1 MQPTKNIPNFLTAVG
16 IFILLKFGFTIAD
29 TNTLT
34 FLLKPT
40 DKFVGLLTGSQ
51 SVYLPD
57 KGYYHEKLNI
67 VIEKSC
73 SGFNFW
79 VLGFLVFTYLG
90 LKYFDKH
97 RHKILTFPTALAGAY
112 LLTVFANASRIFA
125 AIVVRNQTINIFPN
139 QQYLIH
145 ETVGIITYLT
155 FLILAYYLME
165 KFLKHKQYA
174 KFT

>member
-1 MQPTKNIPNFLTAVG
+1 MQPTKNIPYFLTAVG

-51 SVYLPD
+51 SVYLSY

-90 LKYFDKH
+90 LKYVDKH
-97 RHKILTFPTALAGAY
+97 RHKSKIMTPVTSYLVVENEAQKAMLKKKQEQALSGNKSLDLGEDTQRMSEPGLWILIILF
-112 LLTVFANASRIFA
+112 
-125 AIVVRNQTINIFPN
+125 
-139 QQYLIH
+139 
-145 ETVGIITYLT
+145 GIILCCKQ
-155 FLILAYYLME
+155 IRKKQ
-165 KFLKHKQYA
+165 KFDSGIK
-174 KFT
+174 